1 MKVIFLDIDGVLN
14 TGIYAIHYFDICKHF
29 GLSRNGAKDLRHGL
43 RDEFGSH
50 FDNRCVQLL
59 QYIIEETG
67 AKIVIS
73 STWRGSGLQ
82 MMQLMWERRKLPGKV
97 IGVTPFLNDLDRGYE
112 IDEWLKE
119 NQVDSYVI
127 IDDDCDIL
135 PQQINNFVQT
145 DGEYGLIL
153 KDANKVIDI
162 LNADK

>member
-29 GLSRNGAKDLRHGL
+29 GLSRKGAKDLRHGL

-59 QYIIEETG
+59 EYIIEETG

-73 STWRGSGLQ
+73 STWRGSGEEVMKSL
-82 MMQLMWERRKLPGKV
+82 WEKRKLPGEV
-97 IGVTPFLNDLDRGYE
+97 IGITPFLNNSDRGYE
-112 IDEWLKE
+112 IERWLKYNE
-119 NQVDSYVI
+119 VDNYVI
-127 IDDDCDIL
+127 IDDDSDML
-135 PQQINNFVQT
+135 PEQSDSFVQT
-145 DGEYGLIL
+145 DGEYGLTL

-162 LNADK
+162 LNR